1 MKLAVLTSG
10 GDAPGMNAAIRAVVR
25 RSIYDGIDVFG
36 VSHGFAGLIQGSM
49 DLMHLGSVADI
60 IHRGGTILRSA
71 RSQEFL
77 TAEGRKK
84 ALDHLSGRGVEGL
97 VVIGGDGS
105 LKGALALGK
114 LGLKVAV
121 VPATID
127 NDMFGTDVC
136 LGFDTA
142 TNTVIQ
148 AIDRL
153 RDTATSHERI
163 FVVETMGRHSGF
175 LALTA
180 GLAGGA
186 ETIVVP
192 EVEWDLEVVCR
203 RLLRAL
209 ERGKAHSII
218 VVAEGAASGADIAR
232 RVMDRTG
239 LDTRLTV
246 LGHTQR
252 GGTPTAQDRVL
263 GSRLGQRAV
272 ELLQEPNAAHL
283 VGLQAGN
290 DTVVPLS
297 EVMGKRP
304 SLDKRLYELAQVLAI

>member
-25 RSIYDGIDVFG
+25 RSIYDGIEIFG
-36 VSHGFAGLIQGSM
+36 VSHGFHGLIQGRLQAM
-49 DLMHLGSVADI
+49 QRGSVADI

-77 TAEGRKK
+77 TDEGQER
-84 ALDHLSGRGVEGL
+84 ALAQLSRYQVQGL

-105 LKGALALGK
+105 LRGALSLAR
-114 LGLKVAV
+114 LGLPVAV

-127 NDMFGTDVC
+127 NDMFGTDSC
-136 LGFDTA
+136 IGFDTA
-142 TNTVIQ
+142 INTVIQ
-148 AIDRL
+148 AVDRL
-153 RDTATSHERI
+153 RDTATSHERV
-163 FVVETMGRHSGF
+163 FVVETMGRDAGF

-186 ETIVVP
+186 ETILVP
-192 EVEWDLEVVCR
+192 EVPWDLEVICQ
-203 RLLRAL
+203 RLLRGL
-209 ERGKAHSII
+209 ERGKVHSII
-218 VVAEGAASGADIAR
+218 VVAEGAASGAEIAR
-232 RVMDRTG
+232 RVIEATG

-252 GGTPTAQDRVL
+252 GGTPTAHDRVL

-272 ELLQEPNAAHL
+272 ELMLEKKTAHM
-283 VGLQAGN
+283 VGMQAGM
-290 DTVVPLS
+290 DTAVRLS
-297 EVMGKRP
+297 DVIDKRP
-304 SLDKRLYELAQVLAI
+304 RLDGRLYELAQVLAI

>member
-25 RSIYDGIDVFG
+25 RSIFDGIDIFG
-36 VSHGFAGLIQGSM
+36 VSHGFHGLIEGSIERM
-49 DLMHLGSVADI
+49 GLSSVADI

-71 RSQEFL
+71 RSPEFF
-77 TAEGRKK
+77 TSHGRER
-84 ALDHLSGRGVEGL
+84 AIAQLRRYRIEGL

-105 LKGALALGK
+105 LRGGLALAR
-114 LGLKVAV
+114 LGLPVAV

-127 NDMFGTDVC
+127 NDMFGTDIC
-136 LGFDTA
+136 IGFDTA

-163 FVVETMGRHSGF
+163 FVVETMGRHAGF

-186 ETIVVP
+186 ETILVP
-192 EVEWDLEVVCR
+192 EVAWDMAALCQ
-203 RLLRAL
+203 RLLRGL

-218 VVAEGAASGADIAR
+218 IVAEGAASGADIAR
-232 RVMDRTG
+232 RVGDVTG

-246 LGHTQR
+246 LGHIQR
-252 GGTPTAQDRVL
+252 GGSPTAQDRVL
-263 GSRLGQRAV
+263 GSRLGHRAV
-272 ELLQEPNAAHL
+272 ELLLLPDAAHM
-283 VGLQAGN
+283 VGLQAGF
-290 DTVVPLS
+290 DVSVRLH
-297 EVMGKRP
+297 EVMDQRP
-304 SLDKRLYELAQVLAI
+304 CLDQRLYDLAQVLAI